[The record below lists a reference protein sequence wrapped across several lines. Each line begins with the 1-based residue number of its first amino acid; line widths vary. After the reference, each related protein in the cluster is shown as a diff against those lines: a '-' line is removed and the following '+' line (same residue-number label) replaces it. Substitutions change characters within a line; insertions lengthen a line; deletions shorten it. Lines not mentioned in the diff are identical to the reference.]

1 MNAKELI
8 CPVSSERVNE
18 TVVRCNAL
26 LTLLTVTI
34 AVYFRSP
41 LILALLVSDFY
52 VRAFTNIRTS
62 PLTFISK
69 ALVNWLKLGLR
80 PIDKA
85 PKIFAARLGFLM
97 SFAILVMLL
106 SGASTAALVT
116 AAVLGIFAT
125 LELTVGFCAGC
136 YIYTYIV
143 LPATRDSQ
151 L

>member
-8 CPVSSERVNE
+8 CPVSTERVNE

-26 LTLLTVTI
+26 LTLLTVST

-41 LILALLVSDFY
+41 VILALLVTDFY

-62 PLTFISK
+62 PLTYISK
-69 ALVNWLKLGLR
+69 TLVNWLKLSLR

-106 SGASTAALVT
+106 AGASAAALVT
-116 AAVLGIFAT
+116 ASILGVFAM
-125 LELTVGFCAGC
+125 LELTIGFCAGC
-136 YIYTYIV
+136 YIYTYII
-143 LPATRDSQ
+143 LPATRNT
-151 L
+151 